1 MTEMDVTEMDVT
13 EMGMTEM
20 DDGRFVVMPTAL
32 SPLVVVERRPR
43 GDERGSLCRL
53 YSTSVWRELELG
65 DRIVDI
71 NHTSTRHRG
80 TIRGMHFQAAPAAE
94 DKFVMVLRG
103 RVFDVAVDLRQ
114 GSPTLGQWHGET
126 LSADNRR
133 AMLIPKGFAHGFQTL
148 EDDCELLYLHTAAYD
163 PAYEG
168 GVSAVDPLLAIAWPL
183 LVSHMSDRD
192 RSFAP
197 LASNFPGI
205 PS

>member
-1 MTEMDVTEMDVT
+1 MA
-13 EMGMTEM
+13 EMGE
-20 DDGRFVVMPTAL
+20 GRFVVTPTAL
-32 SPLVVVERRPR
+32 SPLVVLERRLR

-53 YSTSVWRELELG
+53 YSTSVWQELGLG

-71 NHTSTRHRG
+71 NHTSTRHGG
-80 TIRGMHFQAAPAAE
+80 TIRGMHFQRAPAAE

-103 RVFDVAVDLRQ
+103 CVFDVAVDLRH

-126 LSADNRR
+126 LSSDNRK

-163 PAYEG
+163 PAHEG
-168 GVSAVDPLLAIAWPL
+168 GVSAVDPSLAIAWPL
-183 LVSHMSDRD
+183 PVSHMSDRD

-197 LASNFPGI
+197 LAADFPGM